1 MKVRL
6 PHVFPLFRLLLVV
19 WLFLL
24 GGSGCSE
31 NPPVELFDVTEKS
44 IEELQVAMETG
55 AVTSEK
61 LVEMYLARI
70 EAYDQRGPVIN
81 SIIVLNP
88 EAAETAR
95 ALDEERRVSGTRS
108 PLHGIPVLI
117 KDNYDMAGLP
127 TTNGSI
133 AMASV
138 RPPDD
143 AFQVRRCGRLG
154 R

>member
-1 MKVRL
+1 MTMRV
-6 PHVFPLFRLLLVV
+6 PHVFSLFRLLLVV
-19 WLFLL
+19 WLLLL

-31 NPPVELFDVTEKS
+31 NPPLELFDVTEKS

-70 EAYDQRGPVIN
+70 AAYDQRGPAIN

-95 ALDEERRVSGTRS
+95 ALDEERYVSGIRS
-108 PLHGIPVLI
+108 PLP
-117 KDNYDMAGLP
+117 
-127 TTNGSI
+127 
-133 AMASV
+133 
-138 RPPDD
+138 
-143 AFQVRRCGRLG
+143 
-154 R
+154 